1 MNDMDKA
8 DAAMETV
15 KQLIRKHF
23 GCDADE
29 IEKKPNATNNSVYC
43 FTVAGDRFFLK
54 LYRSKDWP
62 EAGKIPFVYQRL
74 SQNNLP
80 CSGLIAYSRD
90 DETYPY
96 GYLIERQMQGTA
108 ADKIQ
113 LDREQETR
121 LYVKLAEQL
130 SSVHGIRI
138 KNYGYI
144 GRGVACYD
152 SLTDFFEDEFDR
164 FDTALKDVVS
174 EIQLKK
180 LKEKV
185 LHTIHKFDDLPS
197 ALCHGDLSKKNI
209 ILRDNGEIS
218 LIDWDDAM
226 ALNWMADVSRLT
238 FWMNYNGQE
247 YALFRKIF
255 LDNYCTSHRKAD
267 FDIFGNAYHIYAT
280 LDFLLFSQ
288 KVGSMEMESHFKS
301 YLTGFIRTQN
311 A

>member
-1 MNDMDKA
+1 
-8 DAAMETV
+8 
-15 KQLIRKHF
+15 
-23 GCDADE
+23 
-29 IEKKPNATNNSVYC
+29 
-43 FTVAGDRFFLK
+43 
-54 LYRSKDWP
+54 
-62 EAGKIPFVYQRL
+62 
-74 SQNNLP
+74 
-80 CSGLIAYSRD
+80 
-90 DETYPY
+90 
-96 GYLIERQMQGTA
+96 MQGTA

-197 ALCHGDLSKKNI
+197 VLCHGDLSKKNI

-238 FWMNYNGQE
+238 FWMKQNYNGQE

-267 FDIFGNAYHIYAT
+267 FDIFENAYHIYAT